1 LTDELEFARRVARG
15 AGEVVRGY
23 FGGPM
28 TVDEKGWADP
38 VTVADRAAEAH
49 IRSAI
54 GREWPGDA
62 IDGEEEGASAGPS
75 GRTWLIDPLDGTAN
89 FAGGMPTF
97 AVVISLL
104 DERGVP
110 LLNVTHDPIR
120 AETFEAVRGGGARLN
135 DAPIRVGGD
144 SQLAMALV
152 HLAFPRQ
159 RDLWESSLDL
169 TRRVT
174 AATPH
179 ARNVGSSALA
189 QAYVACGRLHA
200 HARVSVGEF
209 DIVGGNLMIEEA
221 GGVVTDLGGGPFGDG
236 SRGLLAAGPE
246 IHARLVEL
254 GLNRALPADG
264 VTEERK

>member
-1 LTDELEFARRVARG
+1 LSPELGFARRVALA
-15 AGEVVRGY
+15 AGEIVHGY
-23 FGGPM
+23 FGQPLP
-28 TVDEKGWADP
+28 VHEKGWADP
-38 VTVADRAAEAH
+38 VTAADRAAEAY
-49 IRSAI
+49 IRAAI
-54 GREWPGDA
+54 EREWPGDA
-62 IDGEEEGASAGPS
+62 IDGEEEGASAGAS
-75 GRTWLIDPLDGTAN
+75 GRTWLVDPLDGTAN
-89 FAGGMPTF
+89 FAGGLPTF
-97 AVVISLL
+97 AVVVSLL
-104 DERGVP
+104 DERGQP

-135 DAPIRVGGD
+135 GTPIRVGGD
-144 SQLAMALV
+144 SELAMALV
-152 HLAFPRQ
+152 HLAFPRM
-159 RDLWESSLDL
+159 RDLWECSLDL

-179 ARNVGSSALA
+179 VRNVGSSALA

-246 IHARLVEL
+246 IHAKLLEL
-254 GLNRALPADG
+254 DLIKSLPC
-264 VTEERK
+264 